1 MLTTTTAIRQAT
13 AAALTSGERPFLV
26 GGCCTVLP
34 GALAAARDVLGRTAV
49 AYLDGHLDLSDG
61 VTSPTGEAADMPLSV
76 ALGRGPAAWVDV
88 CGGATSR
95 VEDVVPIGFR
105 DPDEVPTL
113 EQIAPELGPAF
124 RPISKDEVQMLGPA
138 AVGERVAADLAS
150 GAGRFWMHLDVD
162 ILGEDE
168 FPATD
173 YLMPDGLDMDELVA
187 LMWSGG
193 LSRGTGARPLILQ
206 LAPGA
211 AISVSGSTGSLRL
224 GVTLDGAALTTPPG
238 SPPRLAFGGTFG
250 LDIAANGAHR
260 PTVEIF
266 AGLPGARPDAK
277 PSISASRTRCA
288 CSSVR
293 WPEATS
299 ASTPIH
305 PASAAWPARRCRCCR
320 SHSTKLPS

>member
-1 MLTTTTAIRQAT
+1 MTGILGSADVLTTTTAIRQAT

-124 RPISKDEVQMLGPA
+124 RPISKDEVQTEGPA

-187 LMWSGG
+187 LM
-193 LSRGTGARPLILQ
+193 RPLGRV
-206 LAPGA
+206 P
-211 AISVSGSTGSLRL
+211 
-224 GVTLDGAALTTPPG
+224 
-238 SPPRLAFGGTFG
+238 
-250 LDIAANGAHR
+250 GAHR
-260 PTVEIF
+260 RVDRLLQPGEGSRGRLRAC
-266 AGLPGARPDAK
+266 AGRRVQRDARVLASEPLPRLRDRLDVGHALAGAGGADGEGCGHDGVPDGRSEFEC
-277 PSISASRTRCA
+277 PSRDGR
-288 CSSVR
+288 R
-293 WPEATS
+293 
-299 ASTPIH
+299 
-305 PASAAWPARRCRCCR
+305 ARR
-320 SHSTKLPS
+320 

>member
-1 MLTTTTAIRQAT
+1 MTGILGSPDVLTTTTAIRQAT

-76 ALGRGPAAWVDV
+76 ALGRGPAAWVEV

-124 RPISKDEVQMLGPA
+124 RPISKDEVQTEGPA

-187 LMWSGG
+187 LM
-193 LSRGTGARPLILQ
+193 RPLGRV
-206 LAPGA
+206 A
-211 AISVSGSTGSLRL
+211 
-224 GVTLDGAALTTPPG
+224 
-238 SPPRLAFGGTFG
+238 
-250 LDIAANGAHR
+250 GAHR
-260 PTVEIF
+260 RVDRLLQPGEGSRGRLRAC
-266 AGLPGARPDAK
+266 AGRRVQRDARVLASEPLPRLRDRLDVGHALAGAGGTDGEGGGHDRVADGCREVRC
-277 PSISASRTRCA
+277 PSRGR
-288 CSSVR
+288 R
-293 WPEATS
+293 R
-299 ASTPIH
+299 
-305 PASAAWPARRCRCCR
+305 ARR
-320 SHSTKLPS
+320 